1 MDEIY
6 LLSDNSLVLEK
17 FIPLLINKDINN
29 DNDDDR
35 DDIDSNVWV
44 RLRFSVYKM
53 KCVSLLANFP
63 DTDKLLSDR
72 RINRTHLCR

>member
-1 MDEIY
+1 MIWMDEIY

-35 DDIDSNVWV
+35 DDIDVWV
-44 RLRFSVYKM
+44 DMYGWDWDLVFIKWNVCLY
-53 KCVSLLANFP
+53 
-63 DTDKLLSDR
+63 
-72 RINRTHLCR
+72 